1 MKRFWLIMIF
11 SAAVAFF
18 IIGVH
23 QAMTVGIIN
32 SYWIFMLCLGLLF
45 LYKLLKGQ
53 GNNPLS

>member
-11 SAAVAFF
+11 SLAVALF

-23 QAMTVGIIN
+23 QVMTVGILN
-32 SYWIFMLCLGLLF
+32 AYWIFMLCLGLLF

>member
-11 SAAVAFF
+11 SLAVALF

-23 QAMTVGIIN
+23 QVMTVGIIN
-32 SYWIFMLCLGLLF
+32 AYWIFMLCLGLLF
-45 LYKLLKGQ
+45 LYKLLKGK